1 MRILITGGC
10 GFLGSNLAFDVI
22 KRNSGELFI
31 LDNFYREGS
40 EKNLAWLESS
50 GGFKFYNLDIRFID
64 KIEKVIRDIKPDV
77 IFHLAGQVAMTTS
90 VINPRLDF
98 EVNVLGTF
106 NVLESI
112 RKHSLDSIIIYS
124 STNKV
129 YGDLEWMEYKELDK
143 RYVVPVFPKGF
154 PENIPLDFSSPYGCS
169 KGSADQYVLD
179 FSRTY
184 GLKAVVF
191 RHSSIYGCRQFSTY
205 DQGWIGWFCQKAKEA
220 SRGILKEPFTIS
232 GDGKQVRDVLYVDD
246 AVKLYFKAIERIDK
260 IKGNAFN
267 IGGGIQNSLSLLEL
281 FEILGQELGC
291 KLTYT
296 RIPWRKSDQK
306 VFVADITKY
315 QSVTGWYPEVD
326 KIQGIRKMLAWVNH
340 NG

>member
-1 MRILITGGC
+1 M
-10 GFLGSNLAFDVI
+10 GSNLAFDVI

-31 LDNFYREGS
+31 LDNLYRQGS
-40 EKNLAWLESS
+40 EKNLAWLKSS
-50 GGFKFYNLDIRFID
+50 GRFKFYNLDIRFVD
-64 KIEKVIRDIKPDV
+64 KVEKVIRDVKPDV
-77 IFHLAGQVAMTTS
+77 VFHLAGQVAMTTS
-90 VINPRLDF
+90 VSNPRLDF
-98 EVNVLGTF
+98 EVNALGTF
-106 NVLESI
+106 NILESI

-129 YGDLEWMEYKELDK
+129 YGDLEWVEYKELDK
-143 RYVVPVFPKGF
+143 RYEAPVFPKGF

-169 KGSADQYVLD
+169 KGAADQYVLD

-191 RHSSIYGCRQFSTY
+191 RHSSIYGSRQFSAY
-205 DQGWIGWFCQKAKEA
+205 DQGWIGWFCQKAKEI

-260 IKGNAFN
+260 IKGNVFN

-281 FEILGQELGC
+281 FEILEQELGC
-291 KLTYT
+291 KLAYT

-306 VFVADITKY
+306 IFVADITKY

-326 KIQGIRKMLAWVNH
+326 KIQGIRKMLAWINH